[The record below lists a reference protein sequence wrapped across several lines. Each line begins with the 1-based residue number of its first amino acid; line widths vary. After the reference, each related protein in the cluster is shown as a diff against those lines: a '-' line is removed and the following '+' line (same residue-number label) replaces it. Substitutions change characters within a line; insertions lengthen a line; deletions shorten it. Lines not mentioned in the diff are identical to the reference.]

1 MIPLNAEPSAI
12 ATRMKVGIEAE
23 TWVLSDSGTFAMIR
37 LLTKLQDIPKPV
49 PIIMES
55 MPIAQSGPTGIT
67 NTRATMV
74 ILISKAPLRIRKG
87 SSCSLKLEEIMAVTV
102 HPSDSRAMM

>member
-1 MIPLNAEPSAI
+1 MIPLKAEPSAI

-49 PIIMES
+49 PIITES
-55 MPIAQSGPTGIT
+55 MPIAQSGPNRHHKYQSDGGDTDQQST
-67 NTRATMV
+67 TPDQELS
-74 ILISKAPLRIRKG
+74 LIHI
-87 SSCSLKLEEIMAVTV
+87 
-102 HPSDSRAMM
+102 

>member
-1 MIPLNAEPSAI
+1 MIPLKADPSAI

-49 PIIMES
+49 PIITES

-67 NTRATMV
+67 NTRATVV
-74 ILISKAPLRIRKG
+74 ILISKAPECNILGRFHAAGFRKSG
-87 SSCSLKLEEIMAVTV
+87 IVGN
-102 HPSDSRAMM
+102 DSAECRA